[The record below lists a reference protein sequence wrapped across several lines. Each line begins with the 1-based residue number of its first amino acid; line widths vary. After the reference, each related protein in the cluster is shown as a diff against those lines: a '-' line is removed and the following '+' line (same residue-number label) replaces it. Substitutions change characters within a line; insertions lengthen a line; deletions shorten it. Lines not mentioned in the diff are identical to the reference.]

1 MPLRASLKIYGCPIM
16 TGDERYDIRPNNEGG
31 WDVVDTD
38 NRYGTES
45 SHTTHAE
52 ALQEAIRRD
61 TP

>member
-1 MPLRASLKIYGCPIM
+1 M

-38 NRYGTES
+38 NRYGTVS